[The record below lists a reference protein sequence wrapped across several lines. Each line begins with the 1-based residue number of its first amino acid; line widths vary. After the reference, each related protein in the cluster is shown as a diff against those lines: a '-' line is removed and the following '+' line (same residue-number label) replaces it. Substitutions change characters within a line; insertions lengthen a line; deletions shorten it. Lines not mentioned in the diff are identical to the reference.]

1 MVPKDKPTYIDM
13 QKAHGFPFQKRSG
26 FLTSMLIYRIVFTC
40 IYIYIWGFPK
50 MGVPHLS
57 SIHFNWILHSKP
69 FILGYPKWFPYTY
82 MYLYNIYI
90 LTYIHTNT
98 CHVCVYIYNHIISYI
113 YICITTCICWSWD
126 HPPEAWSFSAHLS
139 HAGVHRA
146 KTAEEKLTGQVEVG
160 TSMDNP

>member
-1 MVPKDKPTYIDM
+1 MLVLRNRQDPGKFMEMLHTYMVPKDKPTYIDM

-98 CHVCVYIYNHIISYI
+98 CHVCI
-113 YICITTCICWSWD
+113 YI
-126 HPPEAWSFSAHLS
+126 
-139 HAGVHRA
+139 
-146 KTAEEKLTGQVEVG
+146 
-160 TSMDNP
+160 